1 MSQLKVYNFMG
12 LRRYAVVFSGILLL
26 ASATSLFTQGLVLG
40 LDFSGGTQVEVGYE
54 QPVDVAQLRNQLEDA
69 GFDDPVVVHFG
80 SESDILIRIQEAP
93 QRDIDRSKD
102 PQTTTDNGDGAQQ
115 DAKQSLADRVY
126 EAVQSGD
133 QKVDMRRLDYVGPQI
148 GEELRDKGGL
158 GMLIALAVVMLYV
171 AIRFQFKFS
180 VGAVLALVHDVLITL
195 GIFSITR
202 LEFDLTVLAAILA
215 VVGYSLN
222 DTIVVSDRIRE
233 NFRKIRKATPVE
245 VINESLSQT
254 LWRTINTS
262 MTTLLVLLAL
272 FFFGGEL
279 IQNFAIALMIGVG
292 IGTYSS
298 VYVAAT
304 VMLAM
309 NVDREDL
316 LEPEEGELVDDL
328 P

>member
-1 MSQLKVYNFMG
+1 LSVVAKLKSFGFRESAMTDLKIYDFMG
-12 LRRYAVVFSGILLL
+12 LRKIAMVLSCIMLAVSIW
-26 ASATSLFTQGLVLG
+26 SLSVQGLVLG
-40 LDFSGGTQVEVGYE
+40 LDFSGGTQIEVGYE
-54 QPVDVAQLRNQLEDA
+54 QPADVGCLSEKLEAA
-69 GFDDPVVVHFG
+69 GFDNPVVVHFG
-80 SESDILIRIQEAP
+80 SETDVLIRLQGQPE
-93 QRDIDRSKD
+93 
-102 PQTTTDNGDGAQQ
+102 
-115 DAKQSLADRVY
+115 QSLSDRVY
-126 EAVQSGD
+126 SVLQEGGEQVELRR
-133 QKVDMRRLDYVGPQI
+133 VDFVGPQI
-148 GEELRDKGGL
+148 GEELRDDGGL
-158 GMLIALAVVMLYV
+158 GMLTALAIVMLYV

-195 GIFSITR
+195 GVFSLAR
-202 LEFDLTVLAAILA
+202 LEFDLTVLAAVLA

-262 MTTLLVLLAL
+262 LTTMLVLLAL
-272 FFFGGEL
+272 FFIGGEL
-279 IQNFAIALMIGVG
+279 IHNFAIALMIGVG

-298 VYVAAT
+298 IYVAAT
-304 VMLAM
+304 VMLLM

-316 LEPEEGELVDDL
+316 LEPVEGELVDDL